1 MVWLNSEKTWTV
13 QCGKDQTFNDV
24 LVDTGS
30 AILWVGA
37 EKPYIQG
44 SNTEVYVFRSL
55 YVLHLNFFFIQRL
68 YSINSTFSVGY
79 GAGGVQ
85 GIAYRDTVVIG
96 DATGRSQLI
105 GGANK
110 TSGFHLVKPIDG
122 IRTSLFS
129 FFLLINIQIYKYE
142 LCILPSRFGT
152 IY

>member
-1 MVWLNSEKTWTV
+1 MGWGRK
-13 QCGKDQTFNDV
+13 
-24 LVDTGS
+24 
-30 AILWVGA
+30 AIHSGF
-37 EKPYIQG
+37 QH
-44 SNTEVYVFRSL
+44 RS
-55 YVLHLNFFFIQRL
+55 VCVSFAICFASKLNFFFIQHL

-129 FFLLINIQIYKYE
+129 FFFINKYSNIQI
-142 LCILPSRFGT
+142 
-152 IY
+152 